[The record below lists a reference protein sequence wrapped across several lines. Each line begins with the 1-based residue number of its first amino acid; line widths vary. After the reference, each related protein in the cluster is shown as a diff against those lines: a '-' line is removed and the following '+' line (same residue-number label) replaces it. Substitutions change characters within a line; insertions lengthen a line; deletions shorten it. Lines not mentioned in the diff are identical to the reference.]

1 MATATKF
8 GTIYGKNDI
17 FPVATGDEFDKTYH
31 VDIDK
36 NGHKRLIADGKT
48 NRYLKIQS
56 YAEECKIENII
67 ARCAVDP
74 NALNQRVGQYVDM
87 VNAPKTL
94 AEAQNII
101 IKIKNE
107 FNGLSAEERNK
118 FDNSVEKYIADYGSE
133 TWAKS
138 LGLIKE
144 EAAEKITEKTEEEAK
159 AE

>member
-1 MATATKF
+1 MATAIKF
-8 GTIYGKNDI
+8 GTRYTENKV
-17 FPVATGDEFDKTYH
+17 FAAPTGTEYDKTYH

-36 NGHKRLIADGKT
+36 NGHKRLIPDGKT
-48 NRYLKIQS
+48 NRYQKIQS
-56 YAEECKIENII
+56 YLEETKIENII
-67 ARCAVDP
+67 ARCAIDP
-74 NALNQRVGQYVDM
+74 FALNQRAGQYVDM
-87 VNAPKTL
+87 VDAPKTL

-107 FNGLSAEERNK
+107 FEGLPLDQREK
-118 FDNSVEKYIADYGSE
+118 FGNSVEKYVAAYGSE

-144 EAAEKITEKTEEEAK
+144 EAIEKVEEKTEEGK